1 MIARIV
7 ALFLLVTPLL
17 TFSQTQKDF
26 SALGVDSALSEG
38 ADSVLRYED
47 VTLDFTDDGKL
58 KTTIDRIVTVY
69 NKTGLRDVRAI
80 VYYDNNSKVTEIEAV
95 IYDLLGQEREKI
107 KKRDFKDYSAVDGG
121 TLYADNRVM
130 VLEYTPTRYPFTIRF
145 TSESISETTAFVRPW
160 MPVSSYDSGTEFS
173 SFTILHNPE
182 AELHVKQTNFE
193 GYGIEVAEEPGKT
206 VWTARNIAPV
216 TYEYKS
222 PSFEKRFPR
231 VKAFFDTFYLQG
243 VPGVA
248 GTWEAFGKWMY
259 EDLIKDT
266 QELDPSVIAEVQ
278 NLVKDLPDDEAKVR
292 AVYQYLQDKVRY
304 ISVQVEIG
312 GWKPMP
318 AADVHR
324 LSYGDCKALSNYM
337 QSLLNAVGVKSY
349 YTVLYGDPDKES
361 LDTDVVAMQGNH
373 VILGVQ
379 IGDEVK
385 FLECT
390 SQQTPYGY
398 MGTFTD
404 DRDVL
409 LLTPEGGKLART
421 TKYEQEDNLEKIV
434 AHIEIDAE
442 GNLIGD
448 YSEMSKGIF
457 YSPKMYLETKDQK
470 DLNDHYYENFSGVKS
485 LAVSDIKLNNDREQV
500 IYEEQLKLN
509 ARNYASKIGDD
520 FLVKINPFSW
530 SNDIIP
536 PRYKDRKSDFV
547 ILRGLIRQYEITFK
561 IPDGYKL
568 GAMAEPALL
577 QEDFGSYQTQLELV
591 GDSIVYKRT
600 FKLNEGVYPVDAY
613 EAYREFYKNVVR
625 EDNQK
630 LFIEKL

>member
-1 MIARIV
+1 MMIRTL
-7 ALFLLVTPLL
+7 ALILLVTPLL
-17 TFSQTQKDF
+17 AFSQNQEDF
-26 SALGVDSALSEG
+26 SALSVDPALSEG
-38 ADSVLRYED
+38 ADSVLRFED
-47 VTLDFTDDGKL
+47 ITLDFSDEGKL

-80 VYYDNNSKVTEIEAV
+80 AFYDNNSKVTDIEAV
-95 IYDLLGQEREKI
+95 IYDLMGDEKEKI

-121 TLYADNRVM
+121 TLYADNRVL
-130 VLEYTPTRYPFTIRF
+130 VLDYTPTRYPFTIRF
-145 TSESISETTAFVRPW
+145 TAETTSETTAFVRPW
-160 MPVSSYDSGTEFS
+160 MPVSTYDTGTQYSRFS
-173 SFTILHNPE
+173 IIHKPE
-182 AELHVKQTNFE
+182 DSLHVKATNFE
-193 GYGIEVAEEPGKT
+193 GYDIEVEETPEKT
-206 VWTARNIAPV
+206 VWTARNLAPV
-216 TYEYKS
+216 TSEYKS
-222 PSFEKRFPR
+222 PSFDKRFPR
-231 VKAFFDTFYLQG
+231 VKAYFDKFYLAG
-243 VPGVA
+243 VPGIG

-259 EDLIKDT
+259 NDLIKET
-266 QELDPSVIAEVQ
+266 QQLDAEVVAEVQ

-337 QSLLNAVGVKSY
+337 QSLLNAIGVKSY
-349 YTVLYGDPDKES
+349 YTVLFGDPNKES

-379 IGDEVK
+379 LGDEVK

-390 SQQTPYGY
+390 SQQKPFGY

-421 TKYEQEDNLEKIV
+421 TKYDQEDNVERIV
-434 AHIEIDAE
+434 ARLKLDVE
-442 GNLIGD
+442 GNLEGD
-448 YSEMSKGIF
+448 YSETSKGIF
-457 YSPKMYLETKDQK
+457 YSPKIYLDTKDQK
-470 DLNDHYYENFSGVKS
+470 DLSDHYYENFSGIKS
-485 LAVSDIKLNNDREQV
+485 LAVSDIKLQNDRDKV

-509 ARNYASKIGDD
+509 ARNYASKIGEDY
-520 FLVKINPFSW
+520 LAKINPFSW
-530 SNDIIP
+530 SNEMIP

-547 ILRGLIRQYEITFK
+547 ILRGLIRQHEITFE
-561 IPDGYKL
+561 IPEGYKL
-568 GAMAEPALL
+568 GAIAEPVALE
-577 QEDFGSYQTQLELV
+577 EDFGSYQTQLEV
-591 GDSIVYKRT
+591 EGNQVNYTRT
-600 FKLNEGVYPVDAY
+600 FKLNEGTYPVDAY
-613 EAYREFYKNVVR
+613 ENYREFYKNVVR

>member
-1 MIARIV
+1 MIRTL

-17 TFSQTQKDF
+17 AFSQNQEDF
-26 SALGVDSALSEG
+26 SALSVDPALSEG
-38 ADSVLRYED
+38 ADSVLRFED
-47 VTLDFTDDGKL
+47 IILDFSDEGKL

-80 VYYDNNSKVTEIEAV
+80 AFYDNNSKVTDIEAV
-95 IYDLLGQEREKI
+95 IYDLMGDEKEKI

-121 TLYADNRVM
+121 TLYADNRVL
-130 VLEYTPTRYPFTIRF
+130 VLDYTPTRYPFTIRF
-145 TSESISETTAFVRPW
+145 TAETTSETTAFVRPW
-160 MPVSSYDSGTEFS
+160 MPVSTYDTGTQYSRFS
-173 SFTILHNPE
+173 IIHKPE
-182 AELHVKQTNFE
+182 DSLHVKATNFE
-193 GYGIEVAEEPGKT
+193 GYDIEVEETPEKT
-206 VWTARNIAPV
+206 VWTARNLAPV
-216 TYEYKS
+216 TSEYKS
-222 PSFEKRFPR
+222 PSFDKRFPR
-231 VKAFFDTFYLQG
+231 VKAYFDKFYLAG
-243 VPGVA
+243 VPGIG

-259 EDLIKDT
+259 NDLIKET
-266 QELDPSVIAEVQ
+266 QQLDAEVVAEVQ
-278 NLVKDLPDDEAKVR
+278 NLVKNLPDEEAKVR

-337 QSLLNAVGVKSY
+337 QSLLNAIGVKSY
-349 YTVLYGDPDKES
+349 YTVLFGDPDKES

-379 IGDEVK
+379 LGNEVK

-390 SQQTPYGY
+390 SQQTPFGY

-421 TKYEQEDNLEKIV
+421 TKYNQEDNLERIV
-434 AHIEIDAE
+434 ARLKLDVE
-442 GNLIGD
+442 GNLEGD
-448 YSEMSKGIF
+448 YSETSKGIF
-457 YSPKMYLETKDQK
+457 YSPKIYLDTKDQK
-470 DLNDHYYENFSGVKS
+470 DLSDYYYENFSGIKS
-485 LAVSDIKLNNDREQV
+485 LAVSDIKLQNDRDKV

-509 ARNYASKIGDD
+509 ARNYASKIGEDY
-520 FLVKINPFSW
+520 LAKINPFSW
-530 SNDIIP
+530 SNEMIP

-547 ILRGLIRQYEITFK
+547 ILRGLIRQHEITFE
-561 IPDGYKL
+561 IPEGYKL
-568 GAMAEPALL
+568 GAIAEPVALE
-577 QEDFGSYQTQLELV
+577 EDFGSYQTQLEV
-591 GDSIVYKRT
+591 EGNQVNYTRT
-600 FKLNEGVYPVDAY
+600 FKLNEGTYPVDAY
-613 EAYREFYKNVVR
+613 ENYREFYKNVVR

>member
-1 MIARIV
+1 M
-7 ALFLLVTPLL
+7 LPPLL
-17 TFSQTQKDF
+17 AFSQNQEDF
-26 SALGVDSALSEG
+26 SALSVDPALSEG
-38 ADSVLRYED
+38 ADSVLRFED
-47 VTLDFTDDGKL
+47 ITLDFSDEGKL

-80 VYYDNNSKVTEIEAV
+80 AFYDNNSKVTDIEAV
-95 IYDLLGQEREKI
+95 IYDLMGDEKEKI

-121 TLYADNRVM
+121 TLYADNRVL
-130 VLEYTPTRYPFTIRF
+130 VLDYTPTRYPFTIRF
-145 TSESISETTAFVRPW
+145 TAETTSETTAFVRPW
-160 MPVSSYDSGTEFS
+160 MPVSTYDTGTQYSRFS
-173 SFTILHNPE
+173 IIHKSE
-182 AELHVKQTNFE
+182 DSLHVKATNFE
-193 GYGIEVAEEPGKT
+193 GYDIEVEETPEKT
-206 VWTARNIAPV
+206 VWTARNLAPV
-216 TYEYKS
+216 TSEYKS
-222 PSFEKRFPR
+222 PSFDKRFPR
-231 VKAFFDTFYLQG
+231 VKAYFDKFYLAG
-243 VPGVA
+243 VPGIG

-259 EDLIKDT
+259 NDLIKET
-266 QELDPSVIAEVQ
+266 QQLDAEVVAEVQ
-278 NLVKDLPDDEAKVR
+278 NLVKNLPDEEAKVR

-337 QSLLNAVGVKSY
+337 QSLLNAIGVKSY
-349 YTVLYGDPDKES
+349 YTVLFGDPDKES

-379 IGDEVK
+379 LGNEVK

-390 SQQTPYGY
+390 SQQTPFGY

-421 TKYEQEDNLEKIV
+421 TKYNQEDNVERIV
-434 AHIEIDAE
+434 ARLKLDVE
-442 GNLIGD
+442 GNLEGD
-448 YSEMSKGIF
+448 YSETSKGIF
-457 YSPKMYLETKDQK
+457 YSPKIYLDTKDQK
-470 DLNDHYYENFSGVKS
+470 DLSDYYYENFSGIKS
-485 LAVSDIKLNNDREQV
+485 LAVSDIKLQNDRDKV

-509 ARNYASKIGDD
+509 ARNYASKIGEDY
-520 FLVKINPFSW
+520 LAKINPFSW
-530 SNDIIP
+530 SNEMIP

-547 ILRGLIRQYEITFK
+547 ILRGLIRQHEITFE
-561 IPDGYKL
+561 IPEGYKL
-568 GAMAEPALL
+568 GAIAEPVALE
-577 QEDFGSYQTQLELV
+577 EDFGSYQTQLEV
-591 GDSIVYKRT
+591 EGNQVNYTRT
-600 FKLNEGVYPVDAY
+600 FKLNEGTYPVDAY
-613 EAYREFYKNVVR
+613 ENYREFYKNVVR

>member
-1 MIARIV
+1 MMIRTL

-17 TFSQTQKDF
+17 AFSQNQEDF
-26 SALGVDSALSEG
+26 SALSVDPALSEG
-38 ADSVLRYED
+38 ADSVLRFED
-47 VTLDFTDDGKL
+47 IILDFSDEGKL

-80 VYYDNNSKVTEIEAV
+80 AFYDNNSKVTDIEAV
-95 IYDLLGQEREKI
+95 IYDLMGDEKEKI

-121 TLYADNRVM
+121 TLYADNRVL
-130 VLEYTPTRYPFTIRF
+130 VLDYTPTRYPFTIRF
-145 TSESISETTAFVRPW
+145 TAETTSETTAFVRPW
-160 MPVSSYDSGTEFS
+160 MPVSTYDTGTQYSRFS
-173 SFTILHNPE
+173 IIHKPE
-182 AELHVKQTNFE
+182 DSLHVKATNFE
-193 GYGIEVAEEPGKT
+193 GYDIEVEETPEKT
-206 VWTARNIAPV
+206 VWTARNLAPV
-216 TYEYKS
+216 TSEYKS
-222 PSFEKRFPR
+222 PSFDKRFPR
-231 VKAFFDTFYLQG
+231 VKAYFDKFYLAG
-243 VPGVA
+243 VPGIG

-259 EDLIKDT
+259 NDLIKET
-266 QELDPSVIAEVQ
+266 QQLDAEVVAEVQ
-278 NLVKDLPDDEAKVR
+278 NLVKNLPDEEAKVR

-337 QSLLNAVGVKSY
+337 QSLLNAIGVKSY
-349 YTVLYGDPDKES
+349 YTVLFGDPDKES

-379 IGDEVK
+379 LGNEVK

-390 SQQTPYGY
+390 SQQTPFGY

-421 TKYEQEDNLEKIV
+421 TKYNQEDNLERIV
-434 AHIEIDAE
+434 ARLKLDVE
-442 GNLIGD
+442 GNLEGD
-448 YSEMSKGIF
+448 YSETSKGIF
-457 YSPKMYLETKDQK
+457 YSPKIYLDTKDQK
-470 DLNDHYYENFSGVKS
+470 DLSDYYYENFSGIKS
-485 LAVSDIKLNNDREQV
+485 LAVSDIKLQNDRDKV

-509 ARNYASKIGDD
+509 ARNYASKIGEDY
-520 FLVKINPFSW
+520 LAKINPFSW
-530 SNDIIP
+530 SNEMIP

-547 ILRGLIRQYEITFK
+547 ILRGLIRQHEITFE
-561 IPDGYKL
+561 IPEGYKL
-568 GAMAEPALL
+568 GAIAEPVALE
-577 QEDFGSYQTQLELV
+577 EDFGSYQTQLEV
-591 GDSIVYKRT
+591 EGNQVNYTRT
-600 FKLNEGVYPVDAY
+600 FKLNEGTYPVDAY
-613 EAYREFYKNVVR
+613 ENYREFYKNVVR